1 MKMIF
6 FLMTI
11 LAGGK
16 LRKNSSSE
24 TLLWSKR
31 NAIVVKT
38 VFARYASSSVFPF
51 SCLLQFSEELKV
63 VKEGDKKPEQP
74 KQETEDK
81 METVVEETEAKMAKL
96 EEEGEIEEGEE
107 EASSSKSS
115 YEELQELRASLK

>member
-1 MKMIF
+1 M
-6 FLMTI
+6 
-11 LAGGK
+11 
-16 LRKNSSSE
+16 
-24 TLLWSKR
+24 
-31 NAIVVKT
+31 
-38 VFARYASSSVFPF
+38 F

-81 METVVEETEAKMAKL
+81 METVVEETEAKTIKP

-107 EASSSKSS
+107 EVSSSKSS